1 MTDGYYVDPAD
12 YGAPQTPPVEV
23 EVEVERVSP
32 RRRVWRTTIQATLAF
47 LASLP
52 AAVALLPADKLPE
65 STVAWALAIPPALTV
80 VISGVWNVLDERR
93 TP

>member
-12 YGAPQTPPVEV
+12 YPSATPPPEPTPPGT
-23 EVEVERVSP
+23 VSP
-32 RRRVWRTTIQATLAF
+32 RMRAWRTTIQALLAF

-65 STVAWALAIPPALTV
+65 STVAWVLAIPPALTV
-80 VISGVWNVLDERR
+80 IISGVWNVVDERR
-93 TP
+93 T

>member
-12 YGAPQTPPVEV
+12 YTPTPPPVT
-23 EVEVERVSP
+23 VEVERVSP
-32 RRRVWRTTIQATLAF
+32 RMRAWRTTIQALLAF

-65 STVAWALAIPPALTV
+65 STVAWVLAIPPALTV
-80 VISGVWNVLDERR
+80 IISAVWNVVDERR
-93 TP
+93 T

>member
-12 YGAPQTPPVEV
+12 YPSATPPAET
-23 EVEVERVSP
+23 VEVERVSP
-32 RRRVWRTTIQATLAF
+32 RMRAWRTTVQALLAF

-65 STVAWALAIPPALTV
+65 STVAWVLAIPPALTV
-80 VISGVWNVLDERR
+80 IISAVWNVVDERR
-93 TP
+93 S